1 MSDKGGLFGSL
12 IYIHRTKLN
21 SKKEKDISSL
31 IDLSIYMHHT
41 KLNLKIM
48 NKNRFSLVYSIYIME
63 PTKPIII

>member
-48 NKNRFSLVYSIYIME
+48 NK
-63 PTKPIII
+63 K

>member
-1 MSDKGGLFGSL
+1 LKPDKKRREKAIEKWHVKSGLFGSL

-41 KLNLKIM
+41 KLNLKKL
-48 NKNRFSLVYSIYIME
+48 NK
-63 PTKPIII
+63 K